1 MRLSTRTRYG
11 ARAMLEIARH
21 RGRATKRREIARNQG
36 VSDGYLENI
45 LIALK
50 AHGLVRTTRG
60 AQGGFTLARSPESIT
75 LLDVFS
81 ALDGDPAPVEC
92 VDSPARCTRSSECL
106 MRPVYEQLK
115 TAQEQVLRSTTLQG
129 LLESADGEPDFCI

>member
-1 MRLSTRTRYG
+1 
-11 ARAMLEIARH
+11 MLEIARH